1 MREFG
6 KSGVERNVN
15 LTEKQARAVETQTKN
30 VLVSA
35 AAGSGKTSVLAK
47 RVVRI
52 IENGGDVRSMLVM
65 TFTNA
70 AAAEMRQRI
79 ARELREEGA
88 RGGGRRL
95 YDQAEFVAAADI
107 STFHSFCGK
116 VVRRNYALLGLS
128 PGVRIMDEGEM
139 NRIKSASAR
148 ELFDDLYEAEDA
160 GFLQLLKRYT
170 RRGDDRTL
178 ADYLFRIYDYLM
190 SKPDP
195 FGWARWSEE
204 KNNPDYIA
212 WLGRQHDES
221 IAEGLSRAEAW
232 IAAAAA
238 VSGSVEEK
246 QFAQDMIC
254 IALLKE
260 MRQCVRTEGA
270 QAFFARY
277 GGAKIP
283 NVVKGLHESCKAR
296 IQKMY
301 GEARK
306 LLKEA
311 LLAAAEPFAERVQE
325 ELSHTQQDV
334 RAMIRLVR
342 AFHERYAGN
351 KTDANVLD
359 YSDMEHFALRALQD
373 EDVRAL
379 YAATYQYIFVD
390 EYQDTNP
397 VQEEIVRAV
406 SCEGSLFMV
415 GDIKQSIY
423 KFRLADPF
431 IFREKARE
439 FRREAEGGEL
449 ILMNDNFRSKKG
461 VIDAVNG
468 IMERVMCERLGEVC
482 YDDGERLCGSADG
495 GGARIL
501 LCGEKVEDGKDR
513 GKHAVQA
520 EMIAAEIERELS
532 GTVADKKTGQP
543 RPVSCGDIAV
553 LFRSRGELIYH
564 LKSELDKRGI
574 PCAVDVEQ
582 AKDLKEIELFVNVLR
597 LVDNPQQDVPLLS
610 VMRSFIGGMDEQDF
624 AQIRVADG
632 PAKEPFYRSA
642 ERYAQR
648 DDPLAGKLR
657 FLYARLG
664 FLRTCAVSL
673 SIPEFLARMA
683 QEFDFETYLACTPG
697 GEMKQAV
704 FSQFLAMA
712 AELGRQENSL
722 YLLLRALR
730 EIKKKDGAYL
740 KAAVRTGSADCV
752 HITTIHG
759 SKGLEYP
766 IVYVAGLE
774 RTLTVQDFKNR
785 MLIHADFGLVAQ
797 YIDEEKLLR
806 RPTAELEL
814 AKRQIRREYLSEEL
828 RVLYVAM
835 TRARERLVL
844 AGSVGD
850 MERARERWQLMRDM
864 GNYEDAKSMLDWIM
878 AANADDVIPVEAID
892 GKREEDERGLPD
904 VSEEIERLRGLGAQ
918 AELLSAGPY
927 DAVPAKVSVSAV
939 KQAKSIRH
947 FLTPVLPDEDEEI
960 TGARLGTLVHSMMER
975 AVFSAA
981 GIEEAARDMLARK
994 LLTRQEY
1001 EAVMSHQDWI
1011 RGFLETPLYARIEK
1025 AGKVLREQP
1034 FNLEV
1039 EADSIGYE
1047 GTGKMLVQ
1055 GILDLAFLE
1064 DAWVLVDYKTDR
1076 VTEKTVDETA
1086 QGYAVQL
1093 ELYARALHEI
1103 TGIPV
1108 KEKYLYFL
1116 RLQKCMEL

>member
-1 MREFG
+1 MGFEG
-6 KSGVERNVN
+6 IYLERNVN
-15 LTEKQARAVETQTKN
+15 LTEKQARAVETKTQN

-47 RVVRI
+47 RVARI

-79 ARELREEGA
+79 ARELREEGT
-88 RGGGRRL
+88 RSGDRRL
-95 YDQAEFVAAADI
+95 HDQAEFVAAADI

-116 VVRRNYALLGLS
+116 VVRKNYALLGLS
-128 PGVRIMDEGEM
+128 PGVRIMDEGGM
-139 NRIKSASAR
+139 NRMKSAAAR

-160 GFLQLLKRYT
+160 EFLRLLRRYT
-170 RRGDDRTL
+170 RRSDDRTL
-178 ADYLFRIYDYLM
+178 ADYVFRIYDYLM

-195 FGWARWSEE
+195 FGWAKWSEE

-212 WLGRQHDES
+212 WLEKQHDES
-221 IAEGLSRAEAW
+221 IAECLAAAGSW
-232 IAAAAA
+232 IAAAAE
-238 VSGSVEEK
+238 VSRGEEEK
-246 QFAQDMIC
+246 QLAQDMEC
-254 IALLKE
+254 MALLGE
-260 MRQCVRTEGA
+260 MQECAAREGA
-270 QAFFARY
+270 RTFFARY

-283 NVVKGLHESCKAR
+283 NVTKGLHESRKAR

-306 LLKEA
+306 KLKEA
-311 LLAAAEPFAERVQE
+311 LFAAAEPFAERAHE
-325 ELSHTQQDV
+325 ELAHTQRDV
-334 RAMIRLVR
+334 CAMIRLVR
-342 AFHERYAGN
+342 AFHERYAEN
-351 KTDANVLD
+351 KADANVLD
-359 YSDMEHFALRALQD
+359 YSDMEHFALKALGD
-373 EDVRAL
+373 EGVRAL
-379 YAATYQYIFVD
+379 YADAYQYIFVD

-406 SCEGSLFMV
+406 SGGGNLFMV

-439 FRREAEGGEL
+439 FRMETEGGEL

-482 YDDGERLCGSADG
+482 YDEGERLCGSAEG
-495 GGARIL
+495 GGARVL
-501 LCGEKVEDGKDR
+501 LCGERDEGAER
-513 GKHAVQA
+513 GRHALQA
-520 EMIAAEIERELS
+520 EMIASEIERELS
-532 GTVADKKTGQP
+532 GTVTDKQTGRP
-543 RPVSCGDIAV
+543 RPAAYGDIAV
-553 LFRSRGELIYH
+553 LFRSRGELIYL
-564 LKSELDKRGI
+564 LKAELDKRGI

-610 VMRSFIGGMDEQDF
+610 VMRSFIGGMDEQEF

-632 PAKEPFYRSA
+632 AADAPFYKSA
-642 ERYAQR
+642 ERYAKR
-648 DDPLAGKLR
+648 DDLLAGKLR
-657 FLYARLG
+657 SLYARLG
-664 FLRTCAVSL
+664 FLRTCAASL
-673 SIPEFLARMA
+673 STPEFLARAA
-683 QEFDFETYLACTPG
+683 QELDFETYLACTPG
-697 GEMKQAV
+697 GEMKRAV

-712 AELGRQENSL
+712 AELASQENSL

-730 EIKKKDGAYL
+730 EIKRKDGAYL
-740 KAAVRTGSADCV
+740 KAAVHTGSSDCV

-785 MLIHADFGLVAQ
+785 MLIHADYGLVAQ
-797 YIDEEKLLR
+797 YIDEEKLVR
-806 RPTAELEL
+806 CPTAELEL

-835 TRARERLVL
+835 TRAREKLVL
-844 AGSVGD
+844 SGSVGD
-850 MERARERWQLMRDM
+850 MERARERWRLMHDM
-864 GNYEDAKSMLDWIM
+864 GNYGDAKSMLDWIM
-878 AANADDVIPVEAID
+878 AANADDIVPVRVYGGAPEA
-892 GKREEDERGLPD
+892 EERSLPD
-904 VSEEIERLRGLGAQ
+904 LDGEIERLRGLADR
-918 AELLSAGPY
+918 ARLLSAGTH

-947 FLTPVLPDEDEEI
+947 FLTPVLPEEDGEI

-975 AVFSAA
+975 AVFSGGA
-981 GIEEAARDMLARK
+981 IEEAARDMLERK
-994 LLTRQEY
+994 LLTRREY
-1001 EAVMSHQDWI
+1001 EAVMDHEDWI
-1011 RGFLETPLYARIEK
+1011 GGFLETPLYARIKNAER
-1025 AGKVLREQP
+1025 VLREQP

-1039 EADSIGYE
+1039 EAGSIGFE
-1047 GTGKMLVQ
+1047 GNEKMLVQ

-1076 VTEKTVDETA
+1076 VTEKTVAGTA

-1116 RLQKCMEL
+1116 RLQKCIEL